1 MFRFPAS
8 VMPVSLR
15 LLGAAAVVCSAMNLV
30 GCGGGSRAK
39 DYQPDRIVVFGDENS
54 AFTTATVNTDTSYT
68 IHGLV
73 YTVNSTPVLPGTV
86 YFCGNQT
93 ATTVCDASSTT
104 DLFTSVTNFVAT
116 DTNSPQGT
124 AYRLTHADPVD
135 FNLLTMIAVGT
146 GSNTVS
152 GTTTDGLPM
161 KRSLDV
167 VYDCSAS
174 ATWMQTLAHAFG
186 KGFQADCTKDLA
198 GAVTHATYGAYVAD
212 IQTQINASLNASELG
227 DGTLV
232 AIWAGHNDIIQVYES
247 GTYGTID
254 AKVLEIRNR
263 AQLLANMVIQVMN
276 TGAKV
281 VVIGAADLGYSPY
294 GKDKKAAITG
304 TPACDSGV
312 STCNGDLQRMA
323 KEFNDAL
330 LLTGLRDY
338 VYQGRKVA
346 FIDPRETT
354 DFLATNS
361 SYVNDRVCDAS
372 KMVQPDGTK
381 NSAVQF
387 CNALGFVT
395 NGSTA
400 TYLWA
405 DDTHPAWVLHSNI
418 GVSAYNR
425 AANQF

>member
-1 MFRFPAS
+1 MFRFAAS

-15 LLGAAAVVCSAMNLV
+15 LLGTAAVVCSALNLV

-54 AFTTATVNTDTSYT
+54 AFTTSTVNTDASYT
-68 IHGLV
+68 IRGLV
-73 YTVNSTPVLPGTV
+73 YTVNSLPVLSG
-86 YFCGNQT
+86 YYCGNQS
-93 ATTVCDASSTT
+93 ATTACVISPDT
-104 DLFTSVTNFVAT
+104 DLLSGVSNFVAT
-116 DTNSPQGT
+116 DPAKPQGT

-135 FNLLTMIAVGT
+135 FNVLSMIAVGAGDIT
-146 GSNTVS
+146 AS
-152 GTTTDGLPM
+152 GTTTTGVAM
-161 KRSLDV
+161 KRSLEV

-186 KGFQADCTKDLA
+186 KGFQADCAKDVA
-198 GAVTHATYGAYVAD
+198 GAVTHATNGAYVAN

-227 DGTLV
+227 SGTLAAV
-232 AIWAGHNDIIQVYES
+232 WAGQNDIIQVYES

-263 AQLLANMVIQVMN
+263 AQQLANMIIQIMN
-276 TGAKV
+276 TGSRV
-281 VVIGAADLGYSPY
+281 VVVGAADLGYSPY
-294 GKDKKAAITG
+294 GKNQKALNAG
-304 TPACDSGV
+304 TSACDSGV
-312 STCNGDLQRMA
+312 STCNGDLQRLA
-323 KEFNDAL
+323 SEFNNAL
-330 LLTGLRDY
+330 LLNGLRDY

-346 FIDPRETT
+346 FVDPRVTT
-354 DFLATNS
+354 DALATSS
-361 SYVNDRVCDAS
+361 SYVNDRICDAT

-405 DDTHPAWVLHSNI
+405 DDTHPAWALHSNI
-418 GVSAYNR
+418 GVSAYNH
-425 AANQF
+425 ASNQF